1 MTLTTGIK
9 LKKFSLSFLIL
20 LNVRNFTMTVK
31 NHTLRRKQI
40 KIHQMTLMILKK
52 MTVAL
57 CNKSENVIVHNIYLV
72 ECQK

>member
-1 MTLTTGIK
+1 
-9 LKKFSLSFLIL
+9 
-20 LNVRNFTMTVK
+20 MTVK